1 MADVFSQA
9 PVVALDTLLTE
20 CHDLAKFLGKKVSIT
35 WQHNIREESITGNLR
50 EPVLQIEFVGQV
62 GKSTKLAVLGWSSFM
77 QHWKFKPKELIG
89 LCTVDHFQIGKQFV
103 LQKAAWTAYLGKSP
117 LTVVF
122 RVTFNQPDEKDTP
135 GSNSFALVDWR
146 TYLMLREAMNA

>member
-1 MADVFSQA
+1 MAHAKSDFISKDVRGECKHTSNQA
-9 PVVALDTLLTE
+9 FILKLTDLL
-20 CHDLAKFLGKKVSIT
+20 K
-35 WQHNIREESITGNLR
+35 IREESITGNLR

>member
-1 MADVFSQA
+1 M
-9 PVVALDTLLTE
+9 
-20 CHDLAKFLGKKVSIT
+20 K
-35 WQHNIREESITGNLR
+35 IREESITGNLR